1 MATLEDRFAIRD
13 LQERYATESDKNN
26 QDYYSELFVKNVR
39 LRVYFY
45 GELGMQADDVDS
57 MIKQYKAFGA
67 AKASFHQNGQHVID
81 FQDDTHAT
89 GTAYALATL
98 VNNENG
104 KDVVTLHTVRY
115 YDKYVKIDG
124 RWWIAERE
132 QHFVYTAKQDV
143 VKSEDA
149 EKVKRE

>member
-1 MATLEDRFAIRD
+1 MTTLEDRFAIRD
-13 LQERYATESDKNN
+13 LQERYATESDFNN
-26 QDYYSELFVKNVR
+26 QDYYSEIFRPDVK

-45 GELGMQADDVDS
+45 GQLGMQADDVES

-81 FQDDTHAT
+81 FEDDTHAT
-89 GTAYALATL
+89 GKAYAIATL
-98 VNNENG
+98 VNEKDG
-104 KDVVTLHTVRY
+104 KDELTFHTVRY

-132 QHFVYTAKQDV
+132 QHFVYTASASVLQT
-143 VKSEDA
+143 EDA
-149 EKVKRE
+149 RQ

>member
-104 KDVVTLHTVRY
+104 KDVVTPGVYRM
-115 YDKYVKIDG
+115 
-124 RWWIAERE
+124 ASPERP
-132 QHFVYTAKQDV
+132 QLLSANTPWRSFADV
-143 VKSEDA
+143 SVIWVGNSTI
-149 EKVKRE
+149 

>member
-1 MATLEDRFAIRD
+1 MATLEDSFAIRD

-67 AKASFHQNGQHVID
+67 AKASFHQNGQHVISR
-81 FQDDTHAT
+81 TILTPRAPPMPLPPSST
-89 GTAYALATL
+89 MRMARMW
-98 VNNENG
+98 
-104 KDVVTLHTVRY
+104 LHSTPSA
-115 YDKYVKIDG
+115 I
-124 RWWIAERE
+124 
-132 QHFVYTAKQDV
+132 TTNT
-143 VKSEDA
+143 
-149 EKVKRE
+149 